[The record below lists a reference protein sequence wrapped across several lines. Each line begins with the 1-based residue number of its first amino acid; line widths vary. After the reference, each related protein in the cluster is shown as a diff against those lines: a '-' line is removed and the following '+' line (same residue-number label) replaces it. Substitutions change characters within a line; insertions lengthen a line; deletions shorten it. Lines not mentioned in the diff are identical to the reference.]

1 MVSELNLSKN
11 VCVIGAGPAGLV
23 AAREL
28 RREGHE
34 VVVIEQKHDVGGQW
48 LYDSKVEEENPLGR
62 TRFLKVHS
70 SVYASLRLIS
80 PREIMGFTDFPF
92 RGKKGRDMRRFPG
105 HKELLLYLQD
115 FCDSFGLREHI
126 RFNTRVENVEMLDF
140 PVLDKEHLKWV
151 VKSKAEKEK
160 EVEEVYDAVVVATGH
175 YSHPRLPSIKGMDAW
190 KRKQMHSHIYR
201 VPHPFKNEVVVVVG
215 SSLSGQDISM
225 ELVNVA
231 KEIYLSSKSP
241 DISQGLSKVIAKHDN
256 LNLKPQIES
265 LHEDGKV
272 LFRDGSWIIA
282 DTIIYCTGADEYKWA
297 LCRYSYSFPFL
308 DTKGI
313 VRIEDD
319 RVGPLY
325 EHTFPP
331 SLAPSLSFI
340 GIPRKIIGFPFF
352 ESQAIWI
359 AQLLSGK
366 RSLPSWDA
374 MMQSIEEFYDSREA
388 AGIPKHYTHDIAE
401 FEYCDKYA
409 NYTGFP
415 HLEEWRK
422 VLCISAIVN
431 AEANLETYR
440 ESYEQDEE
448 MLQVAYTS
456 THFTQHGPQDST

>member
-1 MVSELNLSKN
+1 MVSKKNLSKK

-28 RREGHE
+28 RKESHD
-34 VVVIEQKHDVGGQW
+34 VVVIEQKHEVGGQW
-48 LYDSKVEEENPLGR
+48 LYDPKVEEENPLGKNH
-62 TRFLKVHS
+62 FLKVHS

-92 RGKKGRDMRRFPG
+92 GAKKGRDMRRFPG

-115 FCDSFGLREHI
+115 FCDKFGLREMI
-126 RFNTRVENVEMLDF
+126 RFNTRVENVEMLDY
-140 PVLDKEHLKWV
+140 PVLDTEHLKWV
-151 VKSKAEKEK
+151 VKSKAEKA
-160 EVEEVYDAVVVATGH
+160 VEEVYDAVVVATGH
-175 YSHPRLPSIKGMDAW
+175 YSHPRNGCMEAKADAQSHLQDSRSIQEWG
-190 KRKQMHSHIYR
+190 HSWMAF
-201 VPHPFKNEVVVVVG
+201 PVVVVVG
-215 SSLSGQDISM
+215 NSLSGQDISM

-231 KEIYLSSKSP
+231 KEIHLSSKSLT
-241 DISQGLSKVIAKHDN
+241 ISEGLSKVIAKYDN
-256 LNLKPQIES
+256 LHLRPQIES

-272 LFRDGSWIIA
+272 LFTDGSWIIA
-282 DTIIYCTGADEYKWA
+282 DTIIYCTG
-297 LCRYSYSFPFL
+297 YSYSFPFL

-313 VRIEDD
+313 VRIDDD

-340 GIPRKIIGFPFF
+340 GIPKKIIGFPFF
-352 ESQAIWI
+352 ESQAKWI

-366 RSLPSWDA
+366 RSLPSWDD
-374 MMQSIEEFYDSREA
+374 MMQSIKEFYDSRDA

-409 NYTGFP
+409 DYTGFP

-422 VLCISAIVN
+422 ELCVSALIN
-431 AEANLETYR
+431 AETNLETYR
-440 ESYEQDEE
+440 EISYEKDEE
-448 MLQVAYTS
+448 MLQVAYS
-456 THFTQHGPQDST
+456 SPHFTQYGPEDLTL